1 MKGRFKFDLLINGM
15 TLTVT
20 VDRLVRRL
28 KVFLV
33 VQRFGFYDDAI
44 HFVVRLDDVVE
55 EKCTNICYF

>member
-1 MKGRFKFDLLINGM
+1 MKGRFNFDLLNIRI
-15 TLTVT
+15 TLTST
-20 VDRLVRRL
+20 VDRLIRRL

-33 VQRFGFYDDAI
+33 VQRFRFYDDAI